1 MQENILALA
10 MGIAGANEEE
20 RELLS
25 ALCTAEEA
33 AWNARLKE
41 GTTAEDCGEAFA
53 CAVAFS
59 AAADF
64 LASRGGGNVE
74 SFTAGEISVKTGS
87 GSGGSAQAAA
97 LRKSAERLMAPYAM
111 AEDFCFKGVRG

>member
-1 MQENILALA
+1 MQERILALA
-10 MGIAGANEEE
+10 AGVAGVTGTEEN
-20 RELLS
+20 LLRT
-25 ALCTAEEA
+25 LCAAEET
-33 AWNARLKE
+33 AWSARLKE
-41 GTTAEDCGEAFA
+41 GISAEDCGEAFA

-74 SFTAGEISVKTGS
+74 SFAAGEISVKTGS
-87 GSGGSAQAAA
+87 SGDGQTEA
-97 LRKSAERLMAPYAM
+97 LRKSAERLMAPYAL